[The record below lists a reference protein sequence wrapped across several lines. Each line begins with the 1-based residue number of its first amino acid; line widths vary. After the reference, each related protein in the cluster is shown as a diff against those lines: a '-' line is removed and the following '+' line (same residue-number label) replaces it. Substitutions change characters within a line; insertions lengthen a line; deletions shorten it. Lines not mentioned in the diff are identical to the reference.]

1 MAVNKRTWQNQNGSP
16 GEAWVV
22 SYRDQGGTRRTKNFD
37 RKRDADAFENTVNVD
52 VRRGLHIPDSQSI
65 LVSEAARQ
73 WQDSTAGLEQSTR
86 TQYRQHIDLHII
98 PFIGATKLSHL
109 TVPAVRAFED
119 RLAKEGRSPAMV
131 RKILTSLGSILA
143 DAQERG
149 LVAQNVVRGLRANRR
164 GKEIGR
170 AHV

>member
-1 MAVNKRTWQNQNGSP
+1 MAVNKRTWQNQDGSP

-22 SYRDQGGTRRTKNFD
+22 SYRDQAGTRRTKNFD
-37 RKRDADAFENTVNVD
+37 RKRDADAFENAVNVD

-109 TVPAVRAFED
+109 TVPAGRAFQD
-119 RLAKEGRSPAMV
+119 RLAQEGRSPA
-131 RKILTSLGSILA
+131 
-143 DAQERG
+143 
-149 LVAQNVVRGLRANRR
+149 LVPKTPTPPPRTPPPAP
-164 GKEIGR
+164 
-170 AHV
+170 

>member
-1 MAVNKRTWQNQNGSP
+1 MAVNKRIWQNQHGSP

-86 TQYRQHIDLHII
+86 TQYRSTSTSTSSRSSGQRSS
-98 PFIGATKLSHL
+98 PSS
-109 TVPAVRAFED
+109 PCRRCVRS
-119 RLAKEGRSPAMV
+119 R
-131 RKILTSLGSILA
+131 TSS
-143 DAQERG
+143 
-149 LVAQNVVRGLRANRR
+149 
-164 GKEIGR
+164 
-170 AHV
+170 